1 MMIMSVAPISD
12 KWSVFMIART
22 LTSKIIALAQ
32 KFQVI
37 TLTGPRQSGKTTLVR
52 AAFPALPY
60 VSLEEPDIRQIALTD
75 PRGFLSNYPTGAIL
89 DEVQN
94 TPDLFSYIQRLVD
107 ENRQIQF
114 ILTGSSNFL
123 LMEKISQ
130 TLAGRTAVLHL
141 LPFSFAELTP
151 GPEPYESLIFKGQY
165 PRIYDRG
172 IAPTDFY
179 PAYIQT
185 YIERDVRLMKNIGD
199 INAFIQFTQLCAG
212 RVGQL
217 LNYSGL
223 ASDAGISPNTAKAWI
238 SILESSYILYRLQP
252 FHSNFNKR
260 LVKSPK
266 LYFYDTGV
274 ACSLLGIRA
283 ESQVNLHYLK
293 GALFENLI
301 LNEFVKRYFHRGE
314 VRQPYFWQDSQG
326 KEIDCLLV
334 DGEKIVPVEIKSGKT
349 ISNSYFDNLNY
360 WRQLAALP
368 ENQGYVV
375 YGGELSLQTSAGA
388 FVSWRQLEHIPEKK
402 EHCNPNPQS
411 PTKSLG
417 K

>member
-1 MMIMSVAPISD
+1 MIE
-12 KWSVFMIART
+12 RT
-22 LTSKIIALAQ
+22 LTAKIIALAQ
-32 KFQVI
+32 KFQAI

-52 AAFPALPY
+52 AAFPNLPY

-89 DEVQN
+89 DEIQN

-107 ENRQIQF
+107 DNRQIQF

-141 LPFSFAELTP
+141 LPFSFVELKP
-151 GPEPYESLIFKGQY
+151 VVEQYESQIFKGQY
-165 PRIYDRG
+165 PRIYDRN

-185 YIERDVRLMKNIGD
+185 YVERDVRLIKNIGD
-199 INAFIQFTQLCAG
+199 INAFIQFARLCAG
-212 RVGQL
+212 RIGQL
-217 LNYSGL
+217 VNYASL
-223 ASDAGISPNTAKAWI
+223 ASDTGISPNTAKAWL

-252 FHSNFNKR
+252 YHRNFSKR

-274 ACSLLGIRA
+274 ACSLLGIRDDN
-283 ESQVNLHYLK
+283 QVNLHYMK

-301 LNEFVKRYFHRGE
+301 INEFIKRSFHRGE
-314 VRQPYFWQDSQG
+314 NLQPYFWQDSHG

-334 DGEKIVPVEIKSGKT
+334 SGDEVTPVEIKSGKT
-349 ISNSYFDNLNY
+349 ISTSYFDNLKY
-360 WRQLAALP
+360 WRPLASLP
-368 ENQGYVV
+368 EDQGYVV
-375 YGGELSLQTSAGA
+375 YGGEQSIQTGAGA
-388 FVSWRQLEHIPEKK
+388 LVSWRQLERIPY
-402 EHCNPNPQS
+402 
-411 PTKSLG
+411 
-417 K
+417 